1 MVPRWYAARTKS
13 RQETVALRN
22 LARQQFE
29 AYSPHVE
36 ITRTVRRR
44 IITTSEPVFPGYV
57 LIRFALAD
65 AAWRAINSTRGI
77 VSLIMTS
84 ENGIPAPLPV
94 GEVEAIQ
101 RREKSGDLVIPDA
114 ALIRRGDKVR
124 IKFGTAADAIGKVI
138 FTRGERIELLLH
150 LLGRETRVKAP
161 LHAVE
166 KI

>member
-13 RQETVALRN
+13 RQENLALRN

-36 ITRTVRRR
+36 IKRTIRRR
-44 IITTSEPVFPGYV
+44 IISTSEPIFPGYV
-57 LIRFALAD
+57 LIKFALAD
-65 AAWRAINSTRGI
+65 ASWRAINSTRGI
-77 VSLIMTS
+77 VSLIMTG

-101 RREKSGDLVIPDA
+101 RREKSGELIIARDD
-114 ALIRRGDKVR
+114 LIRRGDKVR